1 MKKNLNLEEI
11 VKSLKE
17 NRKESDVKSIDDDI
31 ENKKVDFRIETV
43 KSMLEKW
50 SEKKDKK
57 SQTQEKMIR
66 SFFWFLVSQ
75 SIFFIVLIVLKIILE
90 INFKYEIENKI
101 IYWYLSIFMVQIIA
115 LITISHRYMFS
126 DAEDKILE
134 IAKEIIKED

>member
-1 MKKNLNLEEI
+1 MKNKINFEEML
-11 VKSLKE
+11 KSLKE
-17 NRKESDVKSIDDDI
+17 NRKESDVTSIDDRI
-31 ENKKVDFRIETV
+31 ESKKIDFKIETV

-50 SEKKDKK
+50 SDKKDKK
-57 SQTQEKMIR
+57 SKTQEKMIK

-75 SIFFIVLIVLKIILE
+75 SIFFVILVISKVILE
-90 INFKYEIENKI
+90 VVFEYVIDNKI

-126 DAEDKILE
+126 DNEDKILE

>member
-1 MKKNLNLEEI
+1 MKNKISFEEML
-11 VKSLKE
+11 KSLKE
-17 NRKESDVKSIDDDI
+17 NRKESDVTSIDDRI
-31 ENKKVDFRIETV
+31 ESKKIDFKIETV

-50 SEKKDKK
+50 SDKKDKK
-57 SQTQEKMIR
+57 SKTQEKMIK

-75 SIFFIVLIVLKIILE
+75 SIFFVILVISKVILE
-90 INFKYEIENKI
+90 VVFKYVIDNKI

-126 DAEDKILE
+126 DNEDKILE

>member
-126 DAEDKILE
+126 DEEDKILE